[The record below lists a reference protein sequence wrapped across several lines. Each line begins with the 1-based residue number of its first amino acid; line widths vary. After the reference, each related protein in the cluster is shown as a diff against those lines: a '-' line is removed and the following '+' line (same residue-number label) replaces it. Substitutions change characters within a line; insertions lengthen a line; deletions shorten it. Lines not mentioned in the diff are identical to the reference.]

1 MGLNELQRNAV
12 RFEEEIYT
20 AATNQSDYW
29 REICMKM
36 LSMET
41 MPEQAP
47 GYSQVIPNQN
57 NPGQAYADNT
67 AQTGQAGVGDW
78 QEEIYQMI
86 KSLKG
91 KYFAELNELF
101 NKICVKIHYVDSSI
115 PPQRPSEQYER
126 MKSFKIMLERILQI
140 LQISKSTVQPALRDK
155 LPHYEKQIISIL
167 NSQRRKPVQPQVQQH
182 FQPPAAGQAP
192 NSNSSQQRQ
201 PSQSSQKHYSHTNPQ
216 ASLSTISTGLQSS
229 SASCIQHPT
238 TKLSVPMHQNGAK
251 RQRQTDS
258 DLKAARRK
266 AAQRSS
272 FDSVRYGS
280 IFDEWRLITA
290 GEHWADAGYSTADFG
305 R

>member
-1 MGLNELQRNAV
+1 
-12 RFEEEIYT
+12 
-20 AATNQSDYW
+20 
-29 REICMKM
+29 M

-47 GYSQVIPNQN
+47 GNSQN
-57 NPGQAYADNT
+57 NPGQESVDNS
-67 AQTGQAGVGDW
+67 AQTGQAGVGNW

-86 KSLKG
+86 RSLKE

-101 NKICVKIHYVDSSI
+101 NKISVKIHYVDSII

-126 MKSFKIMLERILQI
+126 MKNFKIMLERILQI
-140 LQISKSTVQPALRDK
+140 LQISKSTLQPALRDK

-167 NSQRRKPVQPQVQQH
+167 NSQRRKPVQPQVQQQ
-182 FQPPAAGQAP
+182 FQPPAGQAS
-192 NSNSSQQRQ
+192 NSNISQQRQ
-201 PSQSSQKHYSHTNPQ
+201 PSESSQKYYSHTNPQ
-216 ASLSTISTGLQSS
+216 ASLSTMSTGLQSS
-229 SASCIQHPT
+229 NASCIQHPT

-290 GEHWADAGYSTADFG
+290 GEHWADAAYSTADFG

>member
-1 MGLNELQRNAV
+1 
-12 RFEEEIYT
+12 
-20 AATNQSDYW
+20 
-29 REICMKM
+29 
-36 LSMET
+36 
-41 MPEQAP
+41 
-47 GYSQVIPNQN
+47 
-57 NPGQAYADNT
+57 
-67 AQTGQAGVGDW
+67 
-78 QEEIYQMI
+78 
-86 KSLKG
+86 LKG

-216 ASLSTISTGLQSS
+216 ASLSTMSTGLQSS

-280 IFDEWRLITA
+280 IFDEWRLITE